1 MSFLIDCSKRFNS
14 NQSQLTR
21 GTWCATI
28 YFIPISVMLSLIV
41 WLLIILNPLTTVP
54 AYVSMYP
61 HVSSKQ
67 LTRDSLMIAWW
78 ALVVLTCA
86 ALFGDTIL
94 TIFGLE
100 IEYFRIA
107 WWCVIGRVAWNL
119 AQWNLSA
126 ITVSEA
132 SLHHHKQRKRDSGLI
147 IPLVI
152 PMTSG
157 PGSIAYMI
165 SNADSYVTR
174 QLVVAALVGA
184 VVVYIAMRYWSIVIE
199 KLGDMGIS
207 VMTRILGII
216 LLAIALQMIIG
227 TILTLI

>member
-1 MSFLIDCSKRFNS
+1 
-14 NQSQLTR
+14 
-21 GTWCATI
+21 
-28 YFIPISVMLSLIV
+28 
-41 WLLIILNPLTTVP
+41 
-54 AYVSMYP
+54 
-61 HVSSKQ
+61 
-67 LTRDSLMIAWW
+67 
-78 ALVVLTCA
+78 
-86 ALFGDTIL
+86 
-94 TIFGLE
+94 
-100 IEYFRIA
+100 
-107 WWCVIGRVAWNL
+107 
-119 AQWNLSA
+119 
-126 ITVSEA
+126 
-132 SLHHHKQRKRDSGLI
+132 
-147 IPLVI
+147 
-152 PMTSG
+152 MTSG